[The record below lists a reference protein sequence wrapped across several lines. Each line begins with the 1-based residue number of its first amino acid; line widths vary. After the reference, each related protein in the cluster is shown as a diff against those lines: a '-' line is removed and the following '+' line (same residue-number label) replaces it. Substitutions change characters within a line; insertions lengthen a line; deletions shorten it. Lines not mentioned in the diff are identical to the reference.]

1 MANNV
6 NIGIPGS
13 ADWMKANL
21 STEDFQTMVRY
32 FNSII
37 SYSPPS
43 QRNPGSAG
51 WLLFH
56 LNNTTSANSYNDLY
70 TELFIDSSSHLVGA

>member
-6 NIGIPGS
+6 NIAGS

-32 FNSII
+32 FNTVKTNNPVI
-37 SYSPPS
+37 Y
-43 QRNPGSAG
+43 RTPGSSG
-51 WLLFH
+51 WLITH

-70 TELFIDSSSHLVGA
+70 TELFIDSSSHLVGE